1 MRTIQL
7 LVTIS
12 YDDIN
17 ENFINKP
24 SDADIAAKISD
35 ILGSNLPAEV
45 VSVVEHEHV

>member
-35 ILGSNLPAEV
+35 ILSSNLPEKV
-45 VSVVEHEHV
+45 ISIVDECHV